1 MTRVIKLAQVIEI
14 TSLSSATIYRLIKTG
29 QFPKQLKLAQRSSE
43 WLLEEINNW
52 LDSKRINRDGGVS

>member
-29 QFPKQLKLAQRSSE
+29 QFPKQLKLAQRSSG

-52 LDSKRINRDGGVS
+52 LESKSLLRKGGQL

>member
-1 MTRVIKLAQVIEI
+1 MTRIIKLAQVIEI

-29 QFPKQLKLAQRSSE
+29 QFPKQLKLAQRSSG

>member
-29 QFPKQLKLAQRSSE
+29 QFPKQLKLAQRSSG